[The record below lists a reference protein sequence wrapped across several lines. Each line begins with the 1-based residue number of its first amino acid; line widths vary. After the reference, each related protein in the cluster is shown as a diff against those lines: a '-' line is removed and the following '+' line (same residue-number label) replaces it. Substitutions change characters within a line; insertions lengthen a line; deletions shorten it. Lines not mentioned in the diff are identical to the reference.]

1 MSFRKELKMLEIP
14 KWGKYLRKSW
24 ENTFG

>member
-1 MSFRKELKMLEIP
+1 MLEIP